1 MLISLHMPKTAG
13 NSFLQALDSVF
24 GKGLRQDYSDMS
36 RIQNYLAG
44 ELAAS
49 EVAELPVEELAVGT
63 RCIHGHFLPAK
74 YLSIE
79 GQFELQFVTWLRDPV
94 DRLVSHYNFF
104 RRSFDPATA
113 GPLFRRII
121 EEDWSLEQFCFSEQY
136 RNVYSK
142 YLWHFPYEHF
152 DFVGLIEF
160 YNEDL
165 DFFAERFL
173 GTKVKALKLN
183 CAASSDEVGK
193 KIDIGFRREV
203 AGFHAD
209 DVTLYER
216 ALHDRE
222 RRA

>member
-1 MLISLHMPKTAG
+1 
-13 NSFLQALDSVF
+13 
-24 GKGLRQDYSDMS
+24 MS
-36 RIQNYLAG
+36 RIQGYLAG
-44 ELAAS
+44 EFDGSGNCGVS
-49 EVAELPVEELAVGT
+49 ESKQLEHGT

-79 GQFELQFVTWLRDPV
+79 DQFELQFVTWLRDPV

-104 RRSFDPATA
+104 RRSYDPATA

-121 EEDWSLEQFCFSEQY
+121 EEDWSLEKFCFSNEY
-136 RNVYSK
+136 RNIYSK
-142 YLWHFPYEHF
+142 YLWHFPYERF

-160 YNEDL
+160 YDEDL